1 MYRRTLLASI
11 APLAALALTAAGPA
25 TKPGDALLV
34 PRIHAHFDSVLV
46 ELRGADV
53 SALTARQRE
62 RRQVLIGRLERY
74 RDRGVFPHNYDFPGQ
89 AVPYF
94 VDRKTGTLCAVA
106 HLMASTGRRDIV
118 NRVAALNNNVW
129 VAALAGDAQFEGWLA
144 ENGLTPGEAARI
156 QVPYEMGPDPV
167 PVMSS
172 RASAVGT
179 LANVGVTGV
188 ASLNLLTNR
197 DGHGKLRNWLG
208 VASGV
213 ANVAVGTAMIRNE
226 RQSSMS
232 GLVNVGIGALS
243 TALSTRAMFK
253 RHSVIAAR
261 RDAERAKVA
270 VAPVVPT
277 AENGAGLSLTLKF

>member
-1 MYRRTLLASI
+1 MHRRTLLASI
-11 APLAALALTAAGPA
+11 APLAALALTAAAPA

-46 ELRGADV
+46 ELRGTDV
-53 SALTARQRE
+53 SALTAAQRE
-62 RRQVLIGRLERY
+62 QRQVLIARLQRY

-106 HLMASTGRRDIV
+106 HLMASTGHRDIV
-118 NRVAALNNNVW
+118 DRVAATNNNVW
-129 VAALAGDAQFEGWLA
+129 VPALAGDAQFEGWLT
-144 ENGLTPGEAARI
+144 EHGLTLGEAARI
-156 QVPYEMGPDPV
+156 QLPYEMGPDPV
-167 PVMSS
+167 PAMSS
-172 RASAVGT
+172 RSSAIGP

-188 ASLNLLTNR
+188 ASLNFLTNR

-208 VASGV
+208 LASGI
-213 ANVAVGTAMIRNE
+213 ANVAVGTSLIRNE

-232 GLVNVGIGALS
+232 GLVNVGIGTLS

-261 RDAERAKVA
+261 RDAQRANVA
-270 VAPVVPT
+270 VAPIAPT
-277 AENGAGLSLTLKF
+277 AENGAGLSLTIKF